1 MSLSRFKVLFE
12 FENGVKVYGELSK
25 IYAPNTVNKLINR
38 LPLDGRVESK
48 DGWLYFIID
57 HRLSP
62 EKPRRT
68 CEPGWIAYWPLGK
81 AICLFYRSVRLS
93 SPVNRIGDLSS
104 GFEVLAEIPSGTR
117 VRVRTV

>member
-68 CEPGWIAYWPLGK
+68 CESGWIAYWPLGK
-81 AICLFYRSVRLS
+81 AICLFYRSVSLS